1 MFSVLLYKSHDI
13 HVTDYLQV
21 STVQALS
28 PVRVV
33 CHKSPQAPPP
43 SESRRFSSDFV
54 GINRKPS
61 VDHVTP
67 PSIVMD
73 KEKEKVKE
81 KSSSAALSLS
91 YHLTRELGKEEYLI
105 I

>member
-67 PSIVMD
+67 PAIVMD
-73 KEKEKVKE
+73 KEKVKE

-91 YHLTRELGKEEYLI
+91 YHLTRELGKEGYLI